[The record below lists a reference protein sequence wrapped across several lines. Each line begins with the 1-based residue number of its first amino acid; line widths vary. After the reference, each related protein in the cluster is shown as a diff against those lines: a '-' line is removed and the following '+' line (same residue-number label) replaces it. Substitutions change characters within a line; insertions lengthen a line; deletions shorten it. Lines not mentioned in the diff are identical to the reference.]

1 MNQALGFRA
10 SLTDAGLVG
19 LYDYWSAL
27 RTDLGRLPRRSE
39 IDPLDLPSDVL
50 PGMIIIERDAD
61 HRFWCRLAGTRMREI
76 YGFEV
81 TGKYLD
87 EVMPAGAAAFRN
99 GIYQTALDGRCAV
112 FCRLRFSV
120 PGREFVAS
128 DRLYVP
134 VLSDDAGDEA
144 TILVGAQRYLM
155 SSEIV
160 GEPDS
165 NGVYSLIVD
174 DTGV

>member
-1 MNQALGFRA
+1 MGFRA
-10 SLTDAGLVG
+10 SLTDAGLIG
-19 LYDYWSAL
+19 LYDYWVGL
-27 RTDLGRLPRRSE
+27 RESLGRLPRRSE

-50 PGMIIIERDAD
+50 PGMIIIERDAE

-87 EVMPAGAAAFRN
+87 DVIPTGAVAFRRK
-99 GIYQTALDGRCAV
+99 IYQMALDGRCAV

-134 VLSDDAGDEA
+134 VVNDDTDEV
-144 TILVGAQRYLM
+144 TVLVGAQRYLM

-160 GEPDS
+160 GTPDS
-165 NGVYSLIVD
+165 DGVYGLMVD
-174 DTGV
+174 DTSA

>member
-1 MNQALGFRA
+1 VNQALGFRA

-19 LYDYWSAL
+19 LYDYWMAL
-27 RTDLGRLPRRSE
+27 RQSLGRLPRRSE
-39 IDPLDLPSDVL
+39 IDPLDLPAEVL

-61 HRFWCRLAGTRMREI
+61 LRFWCRLAGTRMREI

-87 EVMPAGAAAFRN
+87 DVMPAGAVTFRK
-99 GIYQTALDGRCAV
+99 GIYQTVLEGRCAL

-134 VLSDDAGDEA
+134 VLNDDTDEA
-144 TILVGAQRYLM
+144 TVLVGAQRYLM

-160 GEPDS
+160 GTPDS
-165 NGVYSLIVD
+165 DGIYSLVVD
-174 DTGV
+174 DTPA

>member
-19 LYDYWSAL
+19 LYDYWMARRSA
-27 RTDLGRLPRRSE
+27 LGRLPRRSE
-39 IDPLDLPSDVL
+39 IDPLDLPADVL

-61 HRFWCRLAGTRMREI
+61 GRFRCRLAGTRMREV

-87 EVMPAGAAAFRN
+87 EVMPTGAVAFRKS
-99 GIYQTALDGRCAV
+99 IYQTALDGRCAL
-112 FCRLRFSV
+112 FCRIRFSV

-134 VLSDDAGDEA
+134 VLSDETGEA
-144 TILVGAQRYLM
+144 AVLVGAQRYLM

-160 GEPDS
+160 GTPDG
-165 NGVYSLIVD
+165 NGVYTLIVD
-174 DTGV
+174 DAGG

>member
-10 SLTDAGLVG
+10 ALTDSGLVG
-19 LYDYWSAL
+19 LYDYWTAL
-27 RTDLGRLPRRSE
+27 RDKLGRLPRRSE
-39 IDPLDLPSDVL
+39 VDPLDLPPDVL
-50 PGMIIIERDAD
+50 PGMIILERDPD
-61 HRFWCRLAGTRMREI
+61 RRFWCRLAGTRLREI

-87 EVMPAGAAAFRN
+87 EIVPSGAATLRT
-99 GIYQTALDGRCAV
+99 GIYQQALDGRCAV

-134 VLSDDAGDEA
+134 VLGEEGDAA

-160 GEPDS
+160 GNPDAD
-165 NGVYSLIVD
+165 GVYRLIVD
-174 DTGV
+174 EPQ

>member
-1 MNQALGFRA
+1 VNQALGFRE
-10 SLTDAGLVG
+10 SLTDAGLAG
-19 LYDYWSAL
+19 LYDYWMGL
-27 RTDLGRLPRRSE
+27 RTSLGRLPRRSE
-39 IDPLDLPSDVL
+39 IDPLDLPTDVL
-50 PGMIIIERDAD
+50 PGMIILERDAD
-61 HRFWCRLAGTRMREI
+61 QRFWCRLAGTKMREI

-81 TGKYLD
+81 TGMYLD
-87 EVMPAGAAAFRN
+87 QVMPAGPAAFRT

-134 VLSDDAGDEA
+134 VLNDDTDEA
-144 TILVGAQRYLM
+144 TVLVGAQRYLM

-160 GEPDS
+160 GTPDKD
-165 NGVYSLIVD
+165 GVYSLIVD
-174 DTGV
+174 DTPA